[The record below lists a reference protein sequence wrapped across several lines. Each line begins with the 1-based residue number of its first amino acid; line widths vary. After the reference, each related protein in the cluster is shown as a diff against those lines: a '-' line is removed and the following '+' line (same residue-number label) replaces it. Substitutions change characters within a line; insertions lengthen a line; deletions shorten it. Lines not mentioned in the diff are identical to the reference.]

1 MNRLAKVMVMGAIG
15 VGLATTAGAQQ
26 DKRIPPE
33 LIPPKGM
40 CRIIIADVPV
50 SQQPAP
56 TDCKTAVKN
65 KPANGR
71 VIFGD
76 DYVKKDDPRRPDPK
90 PPETRPPTL
99 PRGTTSV
106 VIPTRIRPPE

>member
-1 MNRLAKVMVMGAIG
+1 MKRLAKAVAMAGAIA
-15 VGLATTAGAQQ
+15 VGQATTAGAQ
-26 DKRIPPE
+26 DKRVPPE

-40 CRIIIADVPV
+40 CRILIDDVPV

-99 PRGTTSV
+99 PRGTTTV